1 MIQYNCNSIFVFY
14 VYNKIRKEMKMRK
27 PCITRTIY
35 ETLFECTVLDESTGD
50 THKDEEVLY
59 GTTMAEVSG
68 ATALRRL
75 KKTNPCVVF
84 AREIRSES
92 HLYVMS
98 IETFITNAEREEK

>member
-1 MIQYNCNSIFVFY
+1 
-14 VYNKIRKEMKMRK
+14 MRK

-75 KKTNPCVVF
+75 KKNNPGVVF

-92 HLYVMS
+92 HLYAMS
-98 IETFITNAEREEK
+98 LESFITIADREEK

>member
-1 MIQYNCNSIFVFY
+1 
-14 VYNKIRKEMKMRK
+14 MRK

-35 ETLFECTVLDESTGD
+35 VTLFECTILDESTGD
-50 THKDEEVLY
+50 THKGEAVLY
-59 GTTMAEVSG
+59 GTTPAEVSG

-75 KKTNPCVVF
+75 KKNNPGVVF

-98 IETFITNAEREEK
+98 LETFINNAEREEK

>member
-1 MIQYNCNSIFVFY
+1 
-14 VYNKIRKEMKMRK
+14 MRK

-35 ETLFECTVLDESTGD
+35 ETLFECTVLDESSGD
-50 THKDEEVLY
+50 THKDEEVLF

-68 ATALRRL
+68 ATARRRL
-75 KKTNPCVVF
+75 KQINPGVVF

-98 IETFITNAEREEK
+98 LETFITNAEREVK